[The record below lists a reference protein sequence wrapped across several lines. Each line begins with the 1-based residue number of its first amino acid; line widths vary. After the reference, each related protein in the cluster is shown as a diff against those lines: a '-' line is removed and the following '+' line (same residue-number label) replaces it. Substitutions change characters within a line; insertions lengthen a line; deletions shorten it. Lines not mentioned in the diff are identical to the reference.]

1 MSGNLPTLA
10 EMTGIQVQGLPNSLE
25 INQKI
30 WANRD
35 RIRAAYI
42 RDQRYDSIGKSL
54 AYCPWSLCLMDE
66 TQTHTHL
73 HRAGSACEWAGCDR
87 EEDHVHEFKPLP
99 SVPPEDNDPTGR
111 YERVIDIV
119 KEIFG
124 DQYQE
129 EPLARNIYLK
139 LEDERR
145 AEEAEKEQKAARLAD
160 AVRAGDEAEQEF
172 EQAAAERRAQRAAD
186 RNKAREVDQA
196 SERKRLERRAARAQM
211 MLEDEIGNE
220 LERTSTYSNLGS
232 ITSQNAAD
240 VQPQVSRP
248 HPPQNQIMDDNS
260 IVETDATLGKRK
272 RTHSTPSQDSSSPNP
287 SATGSKAAKG
297 NKLGDEE
304 APSSPTNA
312 GTRSPALEV
321 DSDLETSDLTLYTID
336 QLDAILEGAEI
347 VRHDPKS
354 LPIYTREFVELTP
367 DIIID
372 QEPVSN
378 VSESRRDSDTPPTS
392 ADEGIQ
398 TQNRSFLGSMPPQPP
413 PLPQT
418 ELSEEETDM
427 EEQLA
432 RRRQIQWVVK
442 DPRYKKSQR
451 ETWAMI
457 NIYEDTEDSIG
468 EII

>member
-1 MSGNLPTLA
+1 
-10 EMTGIQVQGLPNSLE
+10 
-25 INQKI
+25 
-30 WANRD
+30 
-35 RIRAAYI
+35 
-42 RDQRYDSIGKSL
+42 
-54 AYCPWSLCLMDE
+54 MDE

-73 HRAGSACEWAGCDR
+73 HRAGGACEWAGCDR
-87 EEDHVHEFKPLP
+87 EEDHMHEFKPLP

-145 AEEAEKEQKAARLAD
+145 AEEAEKEQKAARLAE

-211 MLEDEIGNE
+211 MLEDETGNE
-220 LERTSTYSNLGS
+220 LERASTYSNLGS
-232 ITSQNAAD
+232 MTSQIAAD

-248 HPPQNQIMDDNS
+248 HPPQNQIIDNDNS
-260 IVETDATLGKRK
+260 VVETDATLGKRK
-272 RTHSTPSQDSSSPNP
+272 RTYSTPSQGSSSPNP

-297 NKLGDEE
+297 NKFGDEE

-312 GTRSPALEV
+312 GTRSPALEA
-321 DSDLETSDLTLYTID
+321 DSDLETTDLTLYTIG

-347 VRHDPKS
+347 VRHDPNT
-354 LPIYTREFVELTP
+354 LPMYTRAVVELTP

-372 QEPVSN
+372 QEPVFN
-378 VSESRRDSDTPPTS
+378 VSDARLTTSPTS

-398 TQNRSFLGSMPPQPP
+398 TQTRSFLGSMPPQPP

-442 DPRYKKSQR
+442 DPKYKKSQR
-451 ETWAMI
+451 ERWAMI
-457 NIYEDTEDSIG
+457 NIYEDTEDSID